1 MRCKILVGAGI
12 SRSALHAQADES
24 VTLVPGMGSG
34 RGESKRGRPKT
45 KWKDACAKE
54 KRGTYTDSG

>member
-12 SRSALHAQADES
+12 SRSELHAQADES
-24 VTLVPGMGSG
+24 VSLVPGMVSG
-34 RGESKRGRPKT
+34 RGSKIGTPKT

-54 KRGTYTDSG
+54 KRGNYIDIG